1 VTNATVIDGFSPAWD
16 DRLWLAR
23 GKQSRLYPVIRDF
36 LREIEAS
43 AASVTADL
51 LNEFRRPLQFRLWKH
66 RLKSVL
72 YSLCGHA
79 KRHKYNDRVANERRA
94 IRDAAFALGT
104 RGVPRGPLSDIMDRH
119 GSDKASGAH
128 NYALYYE
135 RLLGGDRDRVA
146 RVFELGIGSTN
157 PDAPFNMGAE
167 GVPGASLRGWR
178 DYFDKAAVFG
188 GDIDEGCLF
197 EEARIRT
204 AAVDQTRPESI
215 DRIFGLFGDQ
225 FDLIIDDGYHQIDA
239 NRTLF
244 ESAFRQLRSGGLYI
258 IEDVISRR
266 RDGYRTFLASHDA
279 AILDIPHPAN
289 YADNCLAVVVKH
301 EEVRR

>member
-1 VTNATVIDGFSPAWD
+1 VTDAAAIDGFSPVWD
-16 DRLWLAR
+16 DRVWLAR

-43 AASVTADL
+43 AASVTVDL
-51 LNEFRRPLQFRLWKH
+51 LNEFRRPIQFRLWKH
-66 RLKSVL
+66 RLKSLL

-79 KRHKYNDRVANERRA
+79 KRHKYNDRIADERRA

-104 RGVPRGPLSDIMDRH
+104 RDVPRGPLSDIMDRH

-146 RVFELGIGSTN
+146 RVFEIGIGSTN

-178 DYFDKAAVFG
+178 DYFEKAAVFG

-197 EEARIRT
+197 EEARIKT

-215 DRIFGLFGDQ
+215 GRIFRQFGDQ

-244 ESAFRQLRSGGLYI
+244 ENAFRQLKSGGLYI
-258 IEDVISRR
+258 IEDVLSRR
-266 RDGYRTFLASHDA
+266 RDGYKAFLAGYDA

-289 YADNCLAVVVKH
+289 YADNCLAIVVKN
-301 EEVRR
+301 EEVRP

>member
-1 VTNATVIDGFSPAWD
+1 VTDAAAIDGFSPVWD
-16 DRLWLAR
+16 DRLWLAKGR
-23 GKQSRLYPVIRDF
+23 QSRLYPVIRDF
-36 LREIEAS
+36 LREIEVS

-51 LNEFRRPLQFRLWKH
+51 LNEFRRPLQFRMWRH
-66 RLKSVL
+66 RLKGAL

-79 KRHKYNDRVANERRA
+79 KRHKYNDRIANERRA
-94 IRDAAFALGT
+94 IRDAAFALGA
-104 RGVPRGPLSDIMDRH
+104 RDVPRGPLSDIMDRH

-146 RVFELGIGSTN
+146 RVFEIGIGSTN
-157 PDAPFNMGAE
+157 PDAPFNMGAG

-178 DYFDKAAVFG
+178 AYFDKAAVFG

-197 EEARIRT
+197 EEPRIRT
-204 AAVDQTRPESI
+204 AAVDQTKPESI
-215 DRIFGLFGDQ
+215 ERIFGQFGDQ

-244 ESAFRQLRSGGLYI
+244 ENAFRQLRSGGLYI

-266 RDGYRTFLASHDA
+266 RDGYKTFLGSHDA
-279 AILDIPHPAN
+279 AILDIPHPSN
-289 YADNCLAVVVKH
+289 YADNCLAVVVKN